1 MNCCRVSQKCGLASS
16 KLIKR
21 FLSTEARARTRNIVG
36 LTKEELRQEFGK
48 LDIEPFRADQV
59 WNWVYVKGVDSFLD
73 MKNIGKEKKEML
85 SNNFHISFGNVNNHH
100 ISEDGTQKYL
110 VNFNPDEVEC
120 VYIPETDRG
129 TLCLSSQ
136 VGCTM
141 SCTFCHTGTQKLVRN
156 LTAGEIVSQL
166 LTSRKLLNDFARGP
180 ATDKRRV
187 SNLVFMGQGE
197 PLYNYRNV
205 SKAIKIM
212 TDMDGLA
219 LSKRKVTV
227 STCGVVPLIE
237 RLGND
242 FPGIGLAISLHAVND
257 KLRSEIVP
265 INQQWPISELMET
278 CKKFPGAKYTN
289 KITFEYVMLK
299 GVNDSVNEA
308 KELVRLIEGFPSFVN
323 LIPFNP
329 WPGAPYE
336 SSSPR
341 TIQAFM
347 DVIENSNIS
356 VCVRATR
363 GQDILAACGQL
374 KTQSQK
380 VKKSFSLP
388 QELEEHKPSCHVT
401 T

>member
-1 MNCCRVSQKCGLASS
+1 M
-16 KLIKR
+16 
-21 FLSTEARARTRNIVG
+21 T
-36 LTKEELRQEFGK
+36 
-48 LDIEPFRADQV
+48 
-59 WNWVYVKGVDSFLD
+59 
-73 MKNIGKEKKEML
+73 NIGKEKKEKL
-85 SNNFHISFGNVNNHH
+85 ADNFYVSFGDVKHEH
-100 ISEDGTQKYL
+100 ISEDGTRKFL

-120 VYIPETDRG
+120 VYIPETERG
-129 TLCLSSQ
+129 TLCVSSQ

-166 LTSRKLLNDFARGP
+166 LTSRKLLDDFARGP
-180 ATDKRRV
+180 MEGKRQI
-187 SNLVFMGQGE
+187 SNIVFMGQGE

-205 SKAIKIM
+205 SKAIKIIP
-212 TDMDGLA
+212 DMDGTA

-227 STCGVVPLIE
+227 STWGVVPLIE
-237 RLGND
+237 RPGND

-265 INQQWPISELMET
+265 INQQWGLTELMET
-278 CKKFPGAKYTN
+278 CKKFPGAKFTN

-299 GVNDSVNEA
+299 GVNDSIHDA
-308 KELVRLIEGFPSFVN
+308 KELVRLVGGMPGFVN

-336 SSSPR
+336 PSSSR
-341 TIQAFM
+341 TIQAFLE
-347 DVIENSNIS
+347 VVESANIA

-380 VKKSFSLP
+380 MKAG
-388 QELEEHKPSCHVT
+388 LES
-401 T
+401 

>member
-1 MNCCRVSQKCGLASS
+1 MATESS
-16 KLIKR
+16 PAIKK
-21 FLSTEARARTRNIVG
+21 NVVG
-36 LTKEELRQEFGK
+36 LTKEELKQEFTK
-48 LDIEPFRADQV
+48 INVEPFRAEQV
-59 WNWVYVKGVDSFLD
+59 WNWIYVKGVESFAD
-73 MKNIGKEKKEML
+73 MKNIGKEKREKL
-85 SNNFHISFGNVNNHH
+85 SEFFCISFGSVNNHRV
-100 ISEDGTQKYL
+100 SEDGTQKYL
-110 VNFNPDEVEC
+110 INFNPDEVEC

-156 LTAGEIVSQL
+156 LTAGEIVGQL
-166 LTSRKLLNDFARGP
+166 LTSRKLLHDFARGP
-180 ATDKRRV
+180 SETRRQI

-265 INQQWPISELMET
+265 INQQWPLSQLLET
-278 CKKFPGAKYTN
+278 CRKFPGAKYTN

-299 GVNDSVNEA
+299 GINDSIHDA
-308 KELVRLIEGFPSFVN
+308 KELTRLIGDMPSFVN
-323 LIPFNP
+323 LIPFNT

-336 SSSPR
+336 PSSPR
-341 TIQAFM
+341 TVRDFLEVVEGAG
-347 DVIENSNIS
+347 IS
-356 VCVRATR
+356 ACVRATR

-380 VKKSFSLP
+380 VKKSFLLP
-388 QELEEHKPSCHVT
+388 QELEEGPCHHQVT